1 MVSWSCSTRSAPPA
15 PTTVIDIPEPDR
27 LQFAPDTL
35 IKRCPEEL
43 KKPSESMSEETW
55 TELHEQE
62 GLKGQLEFLA
72 NFIKDH
78 YAKVYFECA
87 ERHNGLVD
95 WIEKE

>member
-1 MVSWSCSTRSAPPA
+1 M
-15 PTTVIDIPEPDR
+15 IDIPEPDR
-27 LQFAPDTL
+27 LQFVPDPL

-43 KKPSESMSEETW
+43 NKPSESMSAEDW